1 MAYGMILNI
10 ITCFLI
16 SGIAFFT
23 ARNIYSRQIKRTG
36 GLAFGL
42 FWFLVGWQWLFSGF
56 RTIAAFFGKLSWD
69 KNFYYAVEILVGIY
83 AVPLIYFLVI
93 RATKKSNVA
102 NVFGFITLL
111 NAIAYVY
118 FVATRGV
125 HFVSASYFA
134 TEYRPNDTTHL
145 YFIVLFVFVL
155 VILLYDIVIEVI
167 RKIKASA
174 YFDRQMF
181 ICLLSL
187 LFYAVSGYFDHT
199 GEPNGWKLIMIRAF
213 IAGSVFLGYM
223 AYVIAENKEEKE
235 NLVV

>member
-10 ITCFLI
+10 ITCLLI

-23 ARNIYSRQIKRTG
+23 ARNIYSRRIKRTG

-42 FWFLVGWQWLFSGF
+42 FWFLVGWQWLFSGL
-56 RTIAAFFGKLSWD
+56 RAVSAFFGKLTWD

-93 RATKKSNVA
+93 RATKKPNVA
-102 NVFGFITLL
+102 NVFGLL
-111 NAIAYVY
+111 ASINAIAYVY
-118 FVATRGV
+118 IVATRGV
-125 HFVSASYFA
+125 HFISATYFA
-134 TEYRPNDTTHL
+134 TEYRPNETTHL
-145 YFIVLFVFVL
+145 HFVVLFVFVL
-155 VILLYDIVIEVI
+155 VVLLYDIVVEII

-174 YFDRQMF
+174 YFDRQML

-187 LFYAVSGYFDHT
+187 LFYCLSGYFDHM
-199 GEPNGWKLIMIRAF
+199 GEPNGWKLIVIRAF
-213 IAGSVFLGYM
+213 IAGSVFLGYL
-223 AYVIAENKEEKE
+223 AYAITENKEEKE